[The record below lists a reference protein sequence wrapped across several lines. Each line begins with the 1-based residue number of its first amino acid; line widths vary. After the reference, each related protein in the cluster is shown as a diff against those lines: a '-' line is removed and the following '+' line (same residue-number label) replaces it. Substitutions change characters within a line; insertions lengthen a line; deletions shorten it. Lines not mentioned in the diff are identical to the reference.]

1 MPSWV
6 SGKSRCWTAGHGAG
20 KGITARSQENR
31 RLIGHQKFS
40 LLAGIAISLG
50 MVAALLLGIG
60 HIPITLDAGAVNLAI

>member
-1 MPSWV
+1 
-6 SGKSRCWTAGHGAG
+6 
-20 KGITARSQENR
+20 
-31 RLIGHQKFS
+31 